1 MKRQPVKSS
10 VMKSIGY
17 DRASRVLEIEFH
29 NDRLYRYF
37 VVPHSVYRELMDAAS
52 QGKFFNERIRD
63 RYPSEWVI

>member
-1 MKRQPVKSS
+1 MKRQPVSSS

-17 DRASRVLEIEFH
+17 DRTNRILEIEFH

-37 VVPHSVYRELMDAAS
+37 VVPHSVYQELLEAS
-52 QGKFFNERIRD
+52 SPGRFFNERIRD